1 MMLLA
6 LVLTMMGASDVMA
19 QKIYQAKLDKSMF
32 KAWDGF
38 GADVNEVTP
47 ESYIGKNDATIDFA
61 CETNF
66 FKELGGGSVV
76 YGNTNV
82 YYKWYA
88 NLTGTTKMIFKGSN
102 GVQLRVLFNRV
113 EPIDPAEEKY
123 DPNGGANVEKNV
135 TIGENGIATLD
146 VSDLEFVHLNCIKTG
161 WGSPRG
167 TVYSVQLVGTVV
179 PVVGIKSMI
188 NNGDAEG
195 DDLESFPVSY
205 DGPNNGDTANERPEI
220 VSGEGVDGSKCFK
233 VTTFDNPEQTWHTQF
248 YIKADEVM
256 PKGTKWKLK
265 MSIKADRDMQVT
277 TSAQGQPR
285 QWKGGMI
292 AEFSV
297 GTAWKEY
304 SWSGEIGVDDF
315 QSIAFDLNNGTERN
329 ANDDGWTPGNGGAEF
344 FFDNIEFGIDLG
356 GESPVENFNAFF
368 DTEVVRIDMTDFT
381 NIKDLVKAAP
391 GGKFLMFP
399 EGTFQVKADGDDV
412 EILSAEARPDGQI
425 YLFLMENLDEDSEVE
440 VIFNNPAAEASHL
453 KFVGGEFDGQDIPN
467 FIGVIASYLENAG
480 NGNASSNY
488 AVPSVVA
495 CDPEIGSFNLPA
507 DTKTFKVTF
516 DNPFKAADLVAK
528 LGTETLTKSP
538 AEGNVKEI
546 TLTRTGTNEL
556 KGAYELTLSNIK
568 PVVNIAGTEP
578 GTATIKLSF
587 GPVSLDGE
595 QVAVLYESNFSTS
608 GDNAEGAGW
617 YVNAGDA
624 LQPANSGAGCR
635 LMHNQGAFSEDL
647 LYVAQR
653 DAANGGVAVY
663 GIDDE
668 NKLTLEGGKTYHV
681 TLKACRHDRAD
692 VALRVQVLAEDDVDH
707 DNGSLV
713 EGATALAEDFK
724 AITPEKTSKQSIN
737 FDLAVTPSET
747 GFYVIRAVPT
757 LENGSFAGYNDPV
770 CFGDVKV
777 TFIPD
782 VMGIVETQALNEALE
797 AAANRLAEISDER
810 YAGEDFN
817 ALDALVKDVTA
828 NKSTY
833 SAPSVYTAKTE
844 ALNAGVKALNDHVTA
859 CDTYDKAIKE
869 TIDLVAKF
877 KDTKFAPT
885 EYYQNVVK
893 TAEKY
898 HASKELKIT
907 PKENAEE
914 GNDTTEVYNFD
925 VLKANDALA
934 TATKEVA
941 DANLLAS
948 KWLTEGASGKGWGW
962 ITTGYAALHE
972 RIRRGVALL
981 ESLGVAKDDA
991 LIVKANAELGDN
1003 DEIADEIVARA
1014 QEIILTD
1021 LAKGEESKLFEAPFD
1036 EETEDYGDAPTY
1048 DLSVFF
1054 KNPNCYGPAN
1064 STEVPGWTSVQGN
1077 GFAWSSWGNDNH
1089 SASTPY
1095 PEDCDIHAG
1104 WHPNPYAMV
1113 EQTVYNLPAGV
1124 YVVSVKCNDNG
1135 GSWDEEKG
1143 GTCAF
1148 LRTSDCPEIE
1158 EGVAVDRTQDF
1169 AIYVTASGDMTVK
1182 DEEGN
1187 DTGEGITVTDGQ
1199 LGVGFYYSNESQA
1212 FFEEITAVKLVAP
1225 AEGYDYKAAL
1235 TSIETSSAAAKVR
1248 SLQIFDLNGRRIIKA
1263 HKGLQIVKKQMSDGT
1278 VRVEKVIV
1286 K

>member
-1 MMLLA
+1 MDIVPTTYFSEVGGGGIPLGYNVYVGEEVRTNPTTYGSQACMKTYSEGGDFTRA
-6 LVLTMMGASDVMA
+6 LYFRQDYVTFGEQEEYPLT
-19 QKIYQAKLDKSMF
+19 L
-32 KAWDGF
+32 
-38 GADVNEVTP
+38 E
-47 ESYIGKNDATIDFA
+47 EGKNYTFRFNTMRWKASGQYMKF
-61 CETNF
+61 
-66 FKELGGGSVV
+66 ELIAPNEDVV
-76 YGNTNV
+76 FTKIIENNPDINGAQNV
-82 YYKWYA
+82 
-88 NLTGTTKMIFKGSN
+88 
-102 GVQLRVLFNRV
+102 V
-113 EPIDPAEEKY
+113 
-123 DPNGGANVEKNV
+123 
-135 TIGENGIATLD
+135 
-146 VSDLEFVHLNCIKTG
+146 
-161 WGSPRG
+161 
-167 TVYSVQLVGTVV
+167 
-179 PVVGIKSMI
+179 
-188 NNGDAEG
+188 
-195 DDLESFPVSY
+195 
-205 DGPNNGDTANERPEI
+205 
-220 VSGEGVDGSKCFK
+220 VSGSTVFEESIVAQAAG
-233 VTTFDNPEQTWHTQF
+233 N
-248 YIKADEVM
+248 YIM
-256 PKGTKWKLK
+256 KWSCL
-265 MSIKADRDMQVT
+265 S
-277 TSAQGQPR
+277 
-285 QWKGGMI
+285 
-292 AEFSV
+292 
-297 GTAWKEY
+297 
-304 SWSGEIGVDDF
+304 
-315 QSIAFDLNNGTERN
+315 N
-329 ANDDGWTPGNGGAEF
+329 
-344 FFDNIEFGIDLG
+344 
-356 GESPVENFNAFF
+356 
-368 DTEVVRIDMTDFT
+368 
-381 NIKDLVKAAP
+381 
-391 GGKFLMFP
+391 
-399 EGTFQVKADGDDV
+399 ADGD
-412 EILSAEARPDGQI
+412 AGG
-425 YLFLMENLDEDSEVE
+425 
-440 VIFNNPAAEASHL
+440 FNEMMLANVSV
-453 KFVGGEFDGQDIPN
+453 KYVPN
-467 FIGVIASYLENAG
+467 
-480 NGNASSNY
+480 
-488 AVPSVVA
+488 
-495 CDPEIGSFNLPA
+495 
-507 DTKTFKVTF
+507 
-516 DNPFKAADLVAK
+516 
-528 LGTETLTKSP
+528 
-538 AEGNVKEI
+538 
-546 TLTRTGTNEL
+546 
-556 KGAYELTLSNIK
+556 
-568 PVVNIAGTEP
+568 
-578 GTATIKLSF
+578 
-587 GPVSLDGE
+587 
-595 QVAVLYESNFSTS
+595 
-608 GDNAEGAGW
+608 
-617 YVNAGDA
+617 
-624 LQPANSGAGCR
+624 
-635 LMHNQGAFSEDL
+635 
-647 LYVAQR
+647 
-653 DAANGGVAVY
+653 
-663 GIDDE
+663 
-668 NKLTLEGGKTYHV
+668 
-681 TLKACRHDRAD
+681 
-692 VALRVQVLAEDDVDH
+692 
-707 DNGSLV
+707 
-713 EGATALAEDFK
+713 
-724 AITPEKTSKQSIN
+724 
-737 FDLAVTPSET
+737 
-747 GFYVIRAVPT
+747 
-757 LENGSFAGYNDPV
+757 
-770 CFGDVKV
+770 
-777 TFIPD
+777 
-782 VMGIVETQALNEALE
+782 VMGIVEIQTLD
-797 AAANRLAEISDER
+797 AAISKAKEVLLADSAKR
-810 YAGEDFN
+810 YAGEDYS
-817 ALDALVKDVTA
+817 ALDALVKDVEA
-828 NKSTY
+828 NKANY

-844 ALNAGVKALNDHVTA
+844 ALNAGVKALNDHVDA

-1077 GFAWSSWGNDNH
+1077 GFAWSSWNGAENH

-1113 EQTVYNLPAGV
+1113 EQTVTNLPAGV

>member
-32 KAWDGF
+32 KAWDGC
-38 GADVNEVTP
+38 GADAQETTP
-47 ESYIGKNDATIDFA
+47 ESYTGKGDATVDFA

-66 FKELGGGSVV
+66 FKELGAGSVV

-135 TIGENGIATLD
+135 TIGESGVATLD

-167 TVYSVQLVGTVV
+167 TVYSVTLVGTVV

-195 DDLESFPVSY
+195 DDLSSFPVSL
-205 DGPNNGDTANERPEI
+205 DGPNNGDSAPDSPEI

-233 VTTFDNPEQTWHTQF
+233 VTSFDDPTQTWHTQF

-256 PKGTKWKLK
+256 PKGTKWKLT
-265 MSIKADRDMQVT
+265 MSIKADREMPVT

-285 QWKGGMI
+285 QYKGGFI
-292 AEFSV
+292 NEFKV
-297 GTAWKEY
+297 GTEWKEY

-329 ANDDGWTPGNGGAEF
+329 DADNGWKPGNGGAKF
-344 FFDNIEFGIDLG
+344 YFDNINFGIDLG
-356 GESPVENFNAFF
+356 GESPVENFKAFF
-368 DTEVVRIDMTDFT
+368 EYDCVRIDMTDFT

-391 GGKFLMFP
+391 GGQFLLFP
-399 EGTFQVKADGDDV
+399 AGAFQIKEDGDDV
-412 EILSAEARPDGQI
+412 KIFSAEARPDGQI
-425 YLFLMENLDEDSEVE
+425 YLFLMDNLDEDSEVE
-440 VIFNNPAAEASHL
+440 VIFNNPAAADSHL
-453 KFVGGEFDGQDIPN
+453 KFVGGEFDGQDVPD
-467 FIGVIASYLENAG
+467 FIGVIASYLEGAA
-480 NGNASSNY
+480 NGKSSSNL
-488 AVPSVVA
+488 AVPNVIA
-495 CDPEIGSFNLPA
+495 CDPEIGSFNLPV

-516 DNPFKAADLVAK
+516 DNPVKAAELVAK
-528 LGTETLTKSP
+528 LGTEELTKSP
-538 AEGNVKEI
+538 AEGSAKEI
-546 TLTRTGTNEL
+546 TLTRTGSGEL
-556 KGAYELTLSNIK
+556 KGAYELTLTNIQ
-568 PVVNIAGTEP
+568 PVVAISGTEP

-587 GPVSLDGE
+587 GPVVLDGE
-595 QVAVLYESNFSTS
+595 QMAVLYESNFTDTDE
-608 GDNAEGAGW
+608 GRGAGW

-624 LQPANSGAGCR
+624 LQPANSGSGCR
-635 LMHNQGAFSEDL
+635 LMHGQGAFSEDL

-663 GIDDE
+663 GIDDD
-668 NKLTLEGGKTYHV
+668 NKLILEGGKTYHV
-681 TLKACRHDRAD
+681 TLKACRHDRTD

-713 EGATALAEDFK
+713 EGATVLAEDFK

-747 GFYVIRAVPT
+747 GSFVIRAVPSK
-757 LENGSFAGYNDPV
+757 ENGSFAGYDDPV

-777 TFIPD
+777 TFIPY
-782 VMGIVETQALNEALE
+782 VMGIVEVQALNTALE
-797 AAANRLAEISDER
+797 DAKKVLAGVTDER
-810 YAGEDFN
+810 YAGEDYN
-817 ALDALVKDVTA
+817 ALDALIKDIEA
-828 NKSTY
+828 QKDSY
-833 SAPSVYTAKTE
+833 SAPSVYAEKTAALGTVAE
-844 ALNAGVKALNDHVTA
+844 ALNNHVAA
-859 CDTYDKAIKE
+859 CDSYDAAIKE
-869 TIDLVAKF
+869 TVDLVAKF

-885 EYYQNVVK
+885 EYYQGVV
-893 TAEKY
+893 TIAEKY
-898 HASKELKIT
+898 NAKSEEKISFNEET
-907 PKENAEE
+907 EENDTITVYVFDILKENA
-914 GNDTTEVYNFD
+914 
-925 VLKANDALA
+925 ALA
-934 TATKEVA
+934 TATKEVS

-948 KWLTEGASGKGWGW
+948 KWLTEGESGKGWGW

-991 LIVKANAELGDN
+991 LIVEANAELGDN
-1003 DEIADEIVARA
+1003 DEIAEKIVARA

-1021 LAKGEESKLFEAPFD
+1021 LAKGAESKLFEAPFD
-1036 EETEDYGDAPTY
+1036 EELEEYGDTPSY

-1077 GFAWSSWGNDNH
+1077 CFAWSSWDGAQNH

-1113 EQTVYNLPAGV
+1113 EQTVTNLPAGV

-1135 GSWDEEKG
+1135 ASWDG

-1148 LRTSDCPEIE
+1148 IRTSDCDPIE
-1158 EGVAVDRTQDF
+1158 EGVAVDRDTDF
-1169 AIYVTASGDMTVK
+1169 TLYVTASGELT
-1182 DEEGN
+1182 DE
-1187 DTGEGITVTDGQ
+1187 DGEGITITDGQ
-1199 LGVGFYYSNESQA
+1199 LGVGFYYNNESQA
-1212 FFEEITAVKLVAP
+1212 FFEEITAVKMVAP
-1225 AEGYDYKAAL
+1225 ADGYDYAAAL
-1235 TSIETSSAAAKVR
+1235 TSIKNAPATAKVR
-1248 SLQIFDLNGRRIIKA
+1248 AIQVYDLNGRRMIRA
-1263 HKGLQIVKKQMSDGT
+1263 QKGLQIVKKQMSDGT
-1278 VRVEKVIV
+1278 VRVEKLIV